1 MKKIFIAGILGIMI
15 ILGGCASKK
24 AEAITSSISN
34 SGVNA
39 EAVPSNKEFNIEELS
54 KYNGQNGNPAYIAV
68 DGVVYDVTNAKGWSN
83 GRHNCGV
90 TAGKD
95 LSELINQSPH
105 GKEVLKNLPVVGT
118 LK

>member
-1 MKKIFIAGILGIMI
+1 MKKIFIAGNLGII
-15 ILGGCASKK
+15 IISGGCARKK
-24 AEAITSSISN
+24 AEPITSSSSN
-34 SGVNA
+34 SSVNS
-39 EAVPSNKEFNIEELS
+39 EAVFSNKEFNIEELS

-83 GRHNCGV
+83 GIHNGGV
-90 TAGKD
+90 TAGQD

-105 GKEVLKNLPVVGT
+105 GKEVLKDLPVVGT